1 MKSWYQANVK
11 VRITSVKNIMT
22 EADVSSDISP
32 RQSESFYGANLSLT
46 SLFYTSFRVSVPHRR
61 EIMVSLETTPFI
73 EQIWKVY
80 GYDHWGTE
88 Q

>member
-11 VRITSVKNIMT
+11 VRITSVKNIMKLMSQ
-22 EADVSSDISP
+22 ALAL

-61 EIMVSLETTPFI
+61 KIMVSLETTPFI
-73 EQIWKVY
+73 
-80 GYDHWGTE
+80 
-88 Q
+88 